1 MSRVLLVD
9 DDKELTEMLADYLA
23 VEGFVVEAVHDGVTG
38 VDAALRGSH
47 DVVVLDVM
55 LPRLSGIEALRQIRQ
70 ESQVPVLMLTAK
82 GDDVDRIV
90 GLELGADDYLPKPC
104 NPRELV
110 ARLRA
115 ILRRTE
121 GQAQGEQIS
130 DEFRIGEL
138 MLSPTERCAKW
149 SQRRL
154 ELTSTEF
161 NLLEVLVRQAGHV
174 ISKAELCQKA
184 LGRELERYDRSLDM
198 HVSNLR
204 HKLGNLSDG
213 RSPIQTVRGVGY
225 QYLKG

>member
-1 MSRVLLVD
+1 MNRVLLVD
-9 DDKELTEMLADYLA
+9 DDTELTGMLADYLA
-23 VEGFVVEAVHDGVTG
+23 VEGFVVEAVHDGATG
-38 VDAALRGSH
+38 VDAAVRGSH

-70 ESQVPVLMLTAK
+70 QSRVPVLMLTAK

-121 GQAQGEQIS
+121 GHVQGGQTS
-130 DEFRIGEL
+130 ADLRIGEL
-138 MLSPTERCAKW
+138 VISPADRTAVW
-149 SQRRL
+149 AMQAL

-161 NLLEVLVRQAGHV
+161 NLLEVLMRQAGHV
-174 ISKAELCQKA
+174 VSKAELCQKA

-204 HKLGNLSDG
+204 RKLGKYPDG
-213 RSPIQTVRGVGY
+213 RSPIQTVRGMGY

>member
-1 MSRVLLVD
+1 
-9 DDKELTEMLADYLA
+9 
-23 VEGFVVEAVHDGVTG
+23 
-38 VDAALRGSH
+38 
-47 DVVVLDVM
+47 
-55 LPRLSGIEALRQIRQ
+55 
-70 ESQVPVLMLTAK
+70 LMLTAK

-121 GQAQGEQIS
+121 GQAQGEQIP

-138 MLSPTERCAKW
+138 VLSPAERIAKW

-174 ISKAELCQKA
+174 ISKVELCQKA

-225 QYLKG
+225 QYIKG